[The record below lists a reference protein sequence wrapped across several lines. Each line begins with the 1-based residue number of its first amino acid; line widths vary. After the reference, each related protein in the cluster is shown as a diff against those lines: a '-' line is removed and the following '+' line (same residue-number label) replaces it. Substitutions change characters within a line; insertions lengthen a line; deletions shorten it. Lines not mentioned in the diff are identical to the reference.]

1 VSVEDRGRSQVGLGC
16 RQNLARSLCCSLSLP
31 NHVACSRGPHH
42 VQTCTH
48 GTQGKHES
56 CLVGSLPLENDG
68 GMWIR
73 RPLSCM
79 VFPRAAYAECLLAG
93 SQYYSEIRVIAT
105 EDGVENAV
113 STDAAQPHWRLVL
126 RVAL

>member
-1 VSVEDRGRSQVGLGC
+1 
-16 RQNLARSLCCSLSLP
+16 
-31 NHVACSRGPHH
+31 
-42 VQTCTH
+42 
-48 GTQGKHES
+48 
-56 CLVGSLPLENDG
+56 
-68 GMWIR
+68 
-73 RPLSCM
+73 M